1 MNKIKKILKSF
12 LAVNLF
18 VVGLVCNPLS
28 IKAEEAGTYAAP
40 SYTRTNTYT
49 VYHSSSGL
57 ISLDVTWL
65 YLADGGITGM
75 HYQSA
80 SCENDS
86 GGTCR
91 VYGHSVQGSSTDQT
105 NDQMTVTVTLTGKYN
120 NKNYIV
126 YHKFYIQRNSITN
139 RVTYI

>member
-12 LAVNLF
+12 LAASLF
-18 VVGLVCNPLS
+18 VVGLVCNPLN
-28 IKAEEAGTYAAP
+28 IKSNDAGTYAAP

-49 VYHSSSGL
+49 VYHNDSGL

-75 HYQSA
+75 YYQSA

>member
-12 LAVNLF
+12 LAVSLF

-91 VYGHSVQGSSTDQT
+91 IYGHSVQGSSTDQT
-105 NDQMTVTVTLTGKYN
+105 NDQMTVTITLTGTYN
-120 NKNYIV
+120 NRNYTFI
-126 YHKFYIQRNSITN
+126 R
-139 RVTYI
+139 